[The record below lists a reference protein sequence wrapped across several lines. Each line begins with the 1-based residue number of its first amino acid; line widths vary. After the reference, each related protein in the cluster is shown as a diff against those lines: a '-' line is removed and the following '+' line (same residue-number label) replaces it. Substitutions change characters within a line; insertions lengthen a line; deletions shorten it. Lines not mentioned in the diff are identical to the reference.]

1 MKKAILILLFL
12 ICIYGLISKHKPK
25 TDLTYV
31 SSTPK
36 INLEY
41 DVNFKK
47 IVNEATKYKDV
58 IKNTTTIFK
67 RFGDIGEKVLNDLRG
82 YTDLTK
88 DDIKKKAPQYIYSNI
103 QYNRCK
109 RSSDNYTEREFTT
122 DDFDQNYYLLLHEHL
137 SLYQV

>member
-47 IVNEATKYKDV
+47 IVNQINRSIIRFSVKALYLIMFV
-58 IKNTTTIFK
+58 ICF
-67 RFGDIGEKVLNDLRG
+67 
-82 YTDLTK
+82 
-88 DDIKKKAPQYIYSNI
+88 
-103 QYNRCK
+103 
-109 RSSDNYTEREFTT
+109 
-122 DDFDQNYYLLLHEHL
+122 L
-137 SLYQV
+137 SCPKF